1 MLTTTIVINGWHDFT
16 PTSISMK
23 LEILEPNLMQRPTA
37 EVKERLRKAYED
49 YVQTT
54 NEGQE
59 LIKTN
64 YDQPTWGHL
73 LSVPNEYLETYG
85 IRRLDATL
93 STIVLD
99 ADDVKI
105 DTTPRKDST
114 YENHA

>member
-16 PTSISMK
+16 TTSISMK

-49 YVQTT
+49 YVRTT
-54 NEGQE
+54 EEGQE
-59 LIKTN
+59 LIKIN
-64 YDQPTWGHL
+64 CGQPTWGHL
-73 LSVPNEYLETYG
+73 LLVPNEYLETYG

-105 DTTPRKDST
+105 DTTPGKET
-114 YENHA
+114 

>member
-16 PTSISMK
+16 TTSISMK
-23 LEILEPNLMQRPTA
+23 LEILESSLMQRPTTN
-37 EVKERLRKAYED
+37 VKERLRKAYED

-54 NEGQE
+54 DEGQE
-59 LIKTN
+59 LIRVN
-64 YDQPTWGHL
+64 YGQPTWGHL
-73 LSVPNEYLETYG
+73 LLVPNEYLETYG

-105 DTTPRKDST
+105 DTKPRKDT
-114 YENHA
+114 THENRT

>member
-1 MLTTTIVINGWHDFT
+1 MLTTTIVINDWHDFT
-16 PTSISMK
+16 TTSISMK

-59 LIKTN
+59 LIKAN

-73 LSVPNEYLETYG
+73 LLVPNEYLETYG

-105 DTTPRKDST
+105 DTTPRKDGT